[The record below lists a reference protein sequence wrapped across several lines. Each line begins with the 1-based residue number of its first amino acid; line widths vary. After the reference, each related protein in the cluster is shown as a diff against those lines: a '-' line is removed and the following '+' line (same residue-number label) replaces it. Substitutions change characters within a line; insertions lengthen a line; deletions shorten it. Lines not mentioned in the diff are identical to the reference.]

1 MGFTVGANLA
11 LLAALLLVPLL
22 GGDFLAWQMGLF
34 MLYGVA
40 AQGVGFAWGRGG
52 FLPLGNA
59 LFFGLGAYGAAGVLR
74 ATDGALLVNLL
85 SMVAIAAACAGLAF
99 GLAVLLFR
107 GRIGSGP
114 GFSLV
119 TLALVLIAA
128 QIAETSP
135 GLTGGFNGFSGYPP
149 LAGLDPFGALYYV
162 VCALVLG
169 VTLAFTLIER
179 LPAGLILRGLV
190 AQEGRLELLG
200 FAPHRVKGWAFAV
213 SAFVTSLAGAL
224 YASHQGIVTPQ
235 AMGFL
240 LSAELVIWAAVGGRL
255 SPFGPLLGAVAIGLA
270 SSSLRDTVAW
280 WEVAVA
286 GVFLL
291 VVLFLPGGA
300 MELAARGLRRLGVGA
315 RPTSLAP
322 VPAPASRA
330 SANRRAGGGGASIG
344 GRQASDEGDGDGGSG
359 GGEGS
364 GDGGSGGGGDGAT
377 LAHGTDGS
385 QPGALRRGDH
395 RRGELSPG
403 KHRPGEGALEI
414 GGVTLSA
421 GGVRILDNLSL
432 TVPLQGVLCVIGPNG
447 AGKTTMLNAITGRMP
462 FQAGSV
468 DLGGASL
475 GGLAPWQM
483 LDHGIARK
491 MQVPTVF
498 AELTV
503 SQNLQLAM
511 LAGRLGWR
519 DALRFRPL
527 RWRAGP
533 LEQLLA
539 DPDVPLA
546 GALHKPAGHLPQGHR
561 QMLEMALTL
570 APEPG
575 LVLLDEPAA
584 GMSPAETQVMVRLIL
599 EYQSRS
605 RAAMLVIEHDMGLVE
620 ALESEV
626 AVLHQGRVL
635 ARGSLEAIRADA
647 RVAAVYAGGRK

>member
-34 MLYGVA
+34 LLYGVA

-74 ATDGALLVNLL
+74 ATDGTLLINLL
-85 SMVAIAAACAGLAF
+85 SMLAVAAACAGLAF

-213 SAFVTSLAGAL
+213 SAFVTALAGAL

-300 MELAARGLRRLGVGA
+300 MELAARGLRRFGVGA
-315 RPTSLAP
+315 RPASLAP

-330 SANRRAGGGGASIG
+330 SANHRESGG
-344 GRQASDEGDGDGGSG
+344 GDGGG
-359 GGEGS
+359 
-364 GDGGSGGGGDGAT
+364 GGGGDGGDNGSG
-377 LAHGTDGS
+377 GT
-385 QPGALRRGDH
+385 
-395 RRGELSPG
+395 
-403 KHRPGEGALEI
+403 LEI

-421 GGVRILDNLSL
+421 GRVRILDNLSL
-432 TVPLQGVLCVIGPNG
+432 TVPPQRVLCVIGPNG

-462 FQAGSV
+462 FQAGAV

-475 GGLAPWQM
+475 GGLASWQM
-483 LDHGIARK
+483 LDRGIARK

-511 LAGRLGWR
+511 LAGRIGWR

-605 RAAMLVIEHDMGLVE
+605 QAAMLVIEHDMGLVE

-635 ARGSLEAIRADA
+635 ARGSLDAIRADA
-647 RVAAVYAGGRK
+647 QVAAVYAGGRK

>member
-34 MLYGVA
+34 LLYGVA

-74 ATDGALLVNLL
+74 ATDGALLINLL
-85 SMVAIAAACAGLAF
+85 SMVAIASACAGLAF

-200 FAPHRVKGWAFAV
+200 FAPHCVKGWAFAV

-300 MELAARGLRRLGVGA
+300 MELAARGLRRFGLGT
-315 RPTSLAP
+315 RPASLAP

-330 SANRRAGGGGASIG
+330 SANRRES
-344 GRQASDEGDGDGGSG
+344 
-359 GGEGS
+359 
-364 GDGGSGGGGDGAT
+364 GGGDGS
-377 LAHGTDGS
+377 GGS
-385 QPGALRRGDH
+385 GSG
-395 RRGELSPG
+395 
-403 KHRPGEGALEI
+403 GALEI

-421 GGVRILDNLSL
+421 GRVRILDNLSL
-432 TVPLQGVLCVIGPNG
+432 TIPPQRVLCVIGPNG

-462 FQAGSV
+462 FQAGAV
-468 DLGGASL
+468 DLGEASL

-527 RWRAGP
+527 RWRGGP

-584 GMSPAETQVMVRLIL
+584 GMSPAETQVMVRLIQ

-647 RVAAVYAGGRK
+647 QVAAVYAGGRK

>member
-34 MLYGVA
+34 LLYGVA

-235 AMGFL
+235 AIGFL

-300 MELAARGLRRLGVGA
+300 MELAARGLRRFGLGT
-315 RPTSLAP
+315 RPAFIPP
-322 VPAPASRA
+322 VPAPTSRA
-330 SANRRAGGGGASIG
+330 SANRRADGGGGSG
-344 GRQASDEGDGDGGSG
+344 G

-364 GDGGSGGGGDGAT
+364 GGGDSGGAT
-377 LAHGTDGS
+377 LAHGTDGADGS
-385 QPGALRRGDH
+385 QPAALRRGDHHPGEH
-395 RRGELSPG
+395 RRGELSPVER
-403 KHRPGEGALEI
+403 RPGEGALEI

-432 TVPLQGVLCVIGPNG
+432 IVPSQGVLCVIGPNG

-462 FQAGSV
+462 FQAGAV
-468 DLGGASL
+468 YLGGASL

-519 DALRFRPL
+519 DALRFRPM
-527 RWRAGP
+527 RWRARP

-561 QMLEMALTL
+561 QMLEIALTL

-635 ARGSLEAIRADA
+635 ARGSLESIRADA
-647 RVAAVYAGGRK
+647 QVAAVYAGGRK

>member
-34 MLYGVA
+34 LLYGVA

-74 ATDGALLVNLL
+74 ATDGALLINLL
-85 SMVAIAAACAGLAF
+85 SMVTIATACAGLAF

-200 FAPHRVKGWAFAV
+200 FAPHRVKGWTFAV

-300 MELAARGLRRLGVGA
+300 MELAARGLRRFGVGA
-315 RPTSLAP
+315 RPASLAP

-330 SANRRAGGGGASIG
+330 SANRRASGGGGPCIG
-344 GRQASDEGDGDGGSG
+344 GHQASDEGG
-359 GGEGS
+359 
-364 GDGGSGGGGDGAT
+364 GGGGDG
-377 LAHGTDGS
+377 GGS
-385 QPGALRRGDH
+385 GSG
-395 RRGELSPG
+395 
-403 KHRPGEGALEI
+403 GALEI

-421 GGVRILDNLSL
+421 GRVRILDNLSL
-432 TVPLQGVLCVIGPNG
+432 TVPPQGVLCVIGPNG

-462 FQAGSV
+462 FQGGAV

-511 LAGRLGWR
+511 LAGRFGWR

-527 RWRAGP
+527 RWRGGP

-570 APEPG
+570 APEPR

-599 EYQSRS
+599 EYQPRFK
-605 RAAMLVIEHDMGLVE
+605 AAMLVIEHDMGLVE
-620 ALESEV
+620 AIESEV

-647 RVAAVYAGGRK
+647 QVAAVYAGGRK